1 MISTIKYFGMIAKEN
16 IKRYN
21 ECKKIVSKIIKRQ
34 RRKNV
39 FDKTELMLVVAANL
53 ERHKL
58 NHNCRKNVGVLDTNC
73 KRVYTPTIKLQRGL
87 RQFKINGANVSIEPT
102 VNRRKCSEDVF
113 FEALE
118 SWNEKLKEEV
128 EKTTEL
134 NETTIKT
141 PVNVMSDTSIITYYD
156 LKEYGSDNRTRF
168 NINGDMNYE
177 FNKEV

>member
-1 MISTIKYFGMIAKEN
+1 MNNVIKYFGMLAKEN
-16 IKRYN
+16 IKKYN

-34 RRKNV
+34 RKKNI
-39 FDKTELMLVVAANL
+39 FDKSELMLVVAANL

-58 NHNCRKNVGVLDTNC
+58 SHNCRKNVGVLDTNC

-87 RQFKINGANVSIEPT
+87 GQFKINGANVNIGPT
-102 VNRRKCSEDVF
+102 VNRRNYSEDVF
-113 FEALE
+113 LEALE
-118 SWNEKLKEEV
+118 NWYKKLKEEV

-141 PVNVMSDTSIITYYD
+141 PVNVMSDTSIISYYD

-177 FNKEV
+177 FDK

>member
-1 MISTIKYFGMIAKEN
+1 MISTIKHFGTIIREN

-21 ECKKIVSKIIKRQ
+21 ECRSIVSKIIKRQ
-34 RRKNV
+34 RKKNI

-102 VNRRKCSEDVF
+102 VNCRKYSEDVF
-113 FEALE
+113 LEALE
-118 SWNEKLKEEV
+118 SWYKKLKEEV
-128 EKTTEL
+128 ETTTEL

-141 PVNVMSDTSIITYYD
+141 PVNVMSDASIIAYCD

-168 NINGDMNYE
+168 NINGGMNYE
-177 FNKEV
+177 FDKEV